1 MNNKLINIIL
11 LFSIGVI
18 WGIQFIFIDFS
29 LEAYTPIQLAFF
41 RTFYAAIFLTAF
53 CFFFKKNNFRR
64 SIKSCYKVLLIAILE
79 VVIPFNS
86 IMWGQKYISG
96 SMSSILIGTIPL
108 FTMILVMIT
117 GLEKINKARFLGVVI
132 GFLGLLAL
140 FLPGFSIV
148 SFSGSVLPKI
158 AILLGALSFSLALLI
173 IKSMPNEDPYILS
186 RDAFISGT
194 IIMFFIN
201 FESIHFNHGLQYLS
215 APFLSSL
222 FLGVLCSGV
231 VYVLYVTLI
240 NRAGASF
247 CSLSNYLV
255 PLFGSF
261 FGILITHD
269 HISSSMFF
277 ACVLILIS
285 FSLEYIYAYVLNL
298 KKKYYVNS

>member
-1 MNNKLINIIL
+1 MKNKFIDIIL

-41 RTFYAAIFLTAF
+41 RTFYAAIFLIIF
-53 CFFFKKNNFRR
+53 CCILKKNKFQR
-64 SIKSCYKVLLIAILE
+64 SLKSCYKVLLIALLE
-79 VVIPFNS
+79 VIVPFNS

-96 SMSSILIGTIPL
+96 SMSSILMGTIPL

-140 FLPGFSIV
+140 FLPSFSIV
-148 SFSGSVLPKI
+148 SFSGSMLPKL

-186 RDAFISGT
+186 RDAFIAGT
-194 IIMFFIN
+194 IIMFTMN
-201 FESIHFNHGLQYLS
+201 FHSIHFYNGLNYLS
-215 APFLSSL
+215 VPFLSAL

-240 NRAGASF
+240 KRAGASF

-255 PLFGSF
+255 PLFGSV

-269 HISSSMFF
+269 HVSSSMFF
-277 ACVLILIS
+277 ACTLILIS
-285 FSLEYIYAYVLNL
+285 FSIEYIYVHI
-298 KKKYYVNS
+298 VNFKNKFLLY